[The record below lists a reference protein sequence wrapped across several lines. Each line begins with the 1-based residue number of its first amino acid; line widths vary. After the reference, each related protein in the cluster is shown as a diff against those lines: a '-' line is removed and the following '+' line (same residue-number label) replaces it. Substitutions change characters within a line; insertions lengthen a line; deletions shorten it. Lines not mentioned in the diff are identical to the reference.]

1 VHARIRRRRPD
12 GRHLRI
18 GYYPLRMTVRLLA
31 IAIILGLTGCN
42 EPAPAAPTDAKA
54 KADAKSKVDT
64 KAHGD
69 VKVANP
75 HGDAKAADP
84 HGGAP
89 PMMAST
95 APTPKGPPREITPS
109 GTTRTEKAAELS
121 FAVPTEWETQKVT
134 SPMRVA
140 HFIVPGPGGDAEMIV
155 FRFAGGAGGIDAN
168 IARWK
173 GQFVAPEGKTLD
185 DISKTSSFEVGKLK
199 VTLVDIAGHYKAAER
214 PGSDKIVEEDNQR
227 MIAAIVEGSGDA
239 FFFKLLGSAKT
250 VDLWAKAYEDGL
262 RAATVG

>member
-1 VHARIRRRRPD
+1 MQP
-12 GRHLRI
+12 
-18 GYYPLRMTVRLLA
+18 VRFLA
-31 IAIILGLTGCN
+31 LALTLAVAGCN
-42 EPAPAAPTDAKA
+42 EPAPAATTDTKA
-54 KADAKSKVDT
+54 KADGKAKAEPR
-64 KAHGD
+64 AHGD
-69 VKVANP
+69 TKSNP
-75 HGDAKAADP
+75 HGDAKAGADP

-89 PMMAST
+89 PMG
-95 APTPKGPPREITPS
+95 APAAAKPKGPPRDITPA

-121 FAVPTEWETQKVT
+121 FAVPTEWETQQIT

-140 HFIVPGPGGDAEMIV
+140 HFVVPGPGGDAEMIV
-155 FRFAGGAGGIDAN
+155 FRFQGGAGGIDAN

-185 DISKTSSFEVGKLK
+185 DISKTTNFEVGKLK

-214 PGSDKIVEEDNQR
+214 PGSDKIVEEDDQR

-239 FFFKLLGSAKT
+239 FFFKLLGSKKT

-262 RAATVG
+262 RAATAG